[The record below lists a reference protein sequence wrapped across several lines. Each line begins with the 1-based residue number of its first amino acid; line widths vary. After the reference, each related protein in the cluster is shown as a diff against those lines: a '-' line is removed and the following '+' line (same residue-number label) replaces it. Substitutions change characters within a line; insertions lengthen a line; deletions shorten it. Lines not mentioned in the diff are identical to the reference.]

1 MKENKDIKA
10 KWHQLLNHFQVAP
23 NMQENLWEEIE
34 KHYNSK
40 NRHYHNLT
48 HLSNMIEEFEKY
60 EAKIEHKELLLF
72 SIFYHD
78 IIYNPIRKDN
88 ELKSAE
94 KMKFRLK
101 QINISEEIIDSCFRQ
116 ILQTQSH
123 QISGSNSTDDKY
135 LLDFDLEILGKDWE
149 TYKEYTQQIR
159 KEYWMYPMPVYK
171 KGRKAA
177 MTQFLER
184 EFIYCTEVYREQ
196 KEYQAR
202 MNIMREIEEVLI

>member
-10 KWHQLLNHFQVAP
+10 KWHQLLSHFQVAP
-23 NMQENLWEEIE
+23 NKQESLWEEIE
-34 KHYNSK
+34 KHYSSK

-48 HLSNMIEEFEKY
+48 HLSNMIEELEKY
-60 EAKIEHKELLLF
+60 EIKIERKELLLF

-135 LLDFDLEILGKDWE
+135 LLDFDLEILGKDWDA
-149 TYKEYTQQIR
+149 YKEYTQQIR

-177 MTQFLER
+177 MIQFLER

-202 MNIMREIEEVLI
+202 MNIKREIKEMLS